1 MEILSH
7 FKWVNVKIIYIY
19 IYIYIIENKK
29 DSDVVADV
37 THLNCSIPI
46 NTILQ
51 FLGIKYNI

>member
-19 IYIYIIENKK
+19 IYKIENKK
-29 DSDVVADV
+29 DSDVAVDL

-51 FLGIKYNI
+51 CLDIKYNI